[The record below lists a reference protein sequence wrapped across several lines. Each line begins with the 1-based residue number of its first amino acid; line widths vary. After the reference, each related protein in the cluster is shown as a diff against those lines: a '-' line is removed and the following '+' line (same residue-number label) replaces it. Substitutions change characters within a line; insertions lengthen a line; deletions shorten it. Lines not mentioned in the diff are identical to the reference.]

1 MTALRSPAARTQAL
15 DAVPAAHAAHAPSG
29 ALRSR
34 TPGRLRLAA
43 AATATAI
50 ALAGCATSTFSIYDY
65 LPVPP
70 AFSLRWLWDSN
81 KPGPLPELKPSATAS
96 VSWQAS
102 VGKAVPGFAPAVL
115 PDAIYVAA
123 IDGSIAR
130 LDPTNG
136 RQVWRAQAGK
146 TISAGPGADAD
157 TIVVGTDKGEVLA
170 FDNTGKPKWT
180 ARVPTEIMAPPRVAD
195 GVVAVFV
202 GDGSIHAFNAADG
215 SKKWVNQRV
224 TPPLTV
230 RNYAGGTSTR
240 GGLFVGTAGGRLLAI
255 DMASGIVGWDA
266 TVANPKGAT
275 ELERIADVTSL
286 PLIDGN
292 QACAVA
298 YQGRVA
304 CFEITRGT
312 LNWSRDISSLA
323 GIASDGKN
331 IYVTDD
337 KGVVQALDRSNGASV
352 WKQDL
357 LAARRIGGP
366 QAVGDF
372 VAVIDVEGYMHLLSA
387 ANGAYVGRMATD
399 GTPATGQP
407 ASFLSNILWQSA
419 GGNVYAVTAR

>member
-1 MTALRSPAARTQAL
+1 MTASRHRAAARRPATTVARVMH
-15 DAVPAAHAAHAPSG
+15 VPARDTVRAAPRRA
-29 ALRSR
+29 RIV
-34 TPGRLRLAA
+34 AA
-43 AATATAI
+43 AVAAAI
-50 ALAGCATSTFSIYDY
+50 ALAGCATSNFSIYDY

-70 AFSLRWLWDSN
+70 AFSLRWLWDSK

-102 VGKAVPGFAPAVL
+102 VGKAVPGFAPVAL

-123 IDGSIAR
+123 VDGSLTR
-130 LDPTNG
+130 LDPANG
-136 RQVWRAQAGK
+136 RQVWRTQAGK

-180 ARVPTEIMAPPRVAD
+180 VRVPTEIMAPPRVSD
-195 GVVAVFV
+195 GVVTVFV

-215 SKKWVNQRV
+215 AKKWVNQRIA
-224 TPPLTV
+224 PPLTV

-240 GGLFVGTAGGRLLAI
+240 GGLFFGTAGGRLLALDI
-255 DMASGIVGWDA
+255 TTGIVGWDA
-266 TVANPKGAT
+266 TVANPRGAT

-286 PLIDGN
+286 PLVDGN
-292 QACAVA
+292 QVCAVA

-323 GIASDGKN
+323 GIAGDGKN
-331 IYVTDD
+331 IFVTDD
-337 KGVVQALDRSNGASV
+337 KGVVQALDRTNGASV
-352 WKQDL
+352 WKQDR
-357 LAARRIGGP
+357 LAARKIGGP
-366 QAVGDF
+366 QALGDF
-372 VAVIDVEGYMHLLSA
+372 VAVIDVEGYVHLLSA
-387 ANGAYVGRMATD
+387 ANGAYVGRLQTD

-407 ASFLSNILWQSA
+407 APFLSNILWQSA